1 MQFLKVFVQAREG
14 AEVDQGAKLRD
25 AASCEGH
32 DSKCLCGVA
41 VRRGS
46 TMKHT
51 AFASCLISALMLFSL
66 TAHADK
72 YDDAVAFFRNAGG
85 SAVFFDKCY
94 GYAVFPRVSEGAF
107 GLGGARGKGRV
118 YVRDLYVGDTTM
130 TQVSLGFQVGIQ
142 AYRQII
148 FFEDERA
155 LQEFTS
161 GNFEFG
167 AETSMVFIIGGAS
180 AAAGSSGAMA
190 GVGDNTSGAT
200 VGGYH
205 KGMAVFAVTKGG
217 GMVELSIG
225 GQTYSYRPRPEA
237 AQQ

>member
-1 MQFLKVFVQAREG
+1 
-14 AEVDQGAKLRD
+14 
-25 AASCEGH
+25 
-32 DSKCLCGVA
+32 
-41 VRRGS
+41 
-46 TMKHT
+46 MKHS
-51 AFASCLISALMLFSL
+51 AFASCLISALILFGL
-66 TAHADK
+66 AAHADE
-72 YDDAVAFFRNAGG
+72 YDETVVVFRNAGA
-85 SAVFFDKCY
+85 SAAFFDKCY
-94 GYAVFPRVSEGAF
+94 GYAVLPSVKEGAF

-118 YVRDLYVGDTTM
+118 YVGDLYVGDTTM
-130 TQVSLGFQVGIQ
+130 TQVSLGFQIGIQ

-155 LQEFTS
+155 FRDFTS
-161 GNFEFG
+161 GSFEFG
-167 AETSMVFIIGGAS
+167 AETSMVFVTAGAS
-180 AAAGSSGAMA
+180 AAAGSSGANA
-190 GVGDNTSGAT
+190 GVGDARGGTT